1 MRIRLKAE
9 VAALAAMLLI
19 TSGAVASETSQVVQT
34 QHLTVS
40 GAPSVVSSA
49 RLQELAGQAEQTLE
63 QILQTWQI
71 SAKVE
76 RFGKIKL
83 EFRRPLNDTTRTSIF
98 FWSQDEGRRV
108 RIVRVFGAQG
118 QPYGLAHKLTHA
130 VFPSR
135 DKLIRNMMGIYSEN
149 RFGSRKSF
157 PMCGHN
163 NDLWVQALISL
174 GSYIPLTSLGPDH
187 GDWGMEF
194 RGQKPFVSDRA
205 RQHAAY
211 VESGSFGE
219 YLIKTH
225 GINRMKRLCRL
236 ARDGGRAWQ
245 EVYGLSLKKLEA
257 AWLEQLKASR
267 QANSKEVAALMDL
280 IKDNPRT
287 ACQRARGLVVGG
299 TKH

>member
-1 MRIRLKAE
+1 MQIWVKAK
-9 VAALAAMLLI
+9 VAAFAAMLLI
-19 TSGAVASETSQVVQT
+19 PAGAAATQGGQAVQT
-34 QHLTVS
+34 QQLTVS
-40 GAPSVVSSA
+40 GAPGVVSYA
-49 RLQELAGQAEQTLE
+49 RLQELAELAEQTLGE
-63 QILQTWQI
+63 ILQAWQFR
-71 SAKVE
+71 ARVG
-76 RFGKIKL
+76 RFGKIRL
-83 EFRRPLNDTTRTSIF
+83 VFDRPIRETRTSIF
-98 FWSQDEGRRV
+98 FWSREEGDRV

-157 PMCGHN
+157 PMCGHQ
-163 NDLWVQALISL
+163 NDHWVRALIRL
-174 GSYIPLTSLGPDH
+174 GSYIPLASLGPDH

-194 RGQKPFVSDRA
+194 RNQRPFVSDRA

-225 GINRMKRLCRL
+225 GIKRMKRLCRL

-245 EVYGLSLKKLEA
+245 EVYGLSLKELEA
-257 AWLEQLKASR
+257 AWLGQLKASR
-267 QANSKEVAALMDL
+267 QVNSKEVAALMDL
-280 IKDNPRT
+280 LKDNPRT
-287 ACQRARGLVVGG
+287 ACQRARGLAAGR
-299 TKH
+299 